1 MPVLFKFSPDYKL
14 IFAVDPALTNH
25 GTPFRGH
32 DMKVDAEDNAWTV
45 DESGALVQKFS
56 PDGKLLLTIGT
67 KGKRGDWDESKGQRL
82 LWEPVAIDFGPNGDV
97 YIFSSHADESP
108 NDTDSGDPTN
118 NIGLA
123 RVLRL
128 DKNGKFIS
136 QWFGSDNGPGKFY
149 SGHGGAVD
157 PVTGDVWVGDR
168 QNYRIV
174 IFNADGHFLR
184 TISMRNLP
192 SALFFDKRKGP
203 NFGNIW
209 LATGQDG
216 QVLKLDRNGD
226 VMGAVGS
233 RKSTAP
239 NHFSEAAFMGINS
252 KGAFYVGDSQVPR
265 VTELIP
271 PGK

>member
-1 MPVLFKFSPDYKL
+1 MRSTLPRNV
-14 IFAVDPALTNH
+14 
-25 GTPFRGH
+25 
-32 DMKVDAEDNAWTV
+32 
-45 DESGALVQKFS
+45 
-56 PDGKLLLTIGT
+56 T
-67 KGKRGDWDESKGQRL
+67 KGRRGDWDESKGQRL
-82 LWEPVAIDFGPNGDV
+82 LWEPVAMDFGPNGDI

-108 NDTDSGDPTN
+108 NDIDSGDPTN
-118 NIGLA
+118 NIGLS

-128 DKNGKFIS
+128 DKTGKFIS

-149 SGHGGAVD
+149 MGHGSAVD

-174 IFNADGHFLR
+174 IFNAEGHFLR

-192 SALFFDKRKGP
+192 SALFFNKRKGP
-203 NFGNIW
+203 NFGDVW

-216 QVLKLDRNGD
+216 QVLKLDRDGN
-226 VMGAVGS
+226 VMGAIGS

-239 NHFSEAAFMGINS
+239 NHFSEAAYMGINS
-252 KGAFYVGDSQVPR
+252 KGRLYVGDSQVAR

-271 PGK
+271 PAQTTAGEGGAAGGN